1 MPYRHCPAKEG
12 AKRVHDGQ
20 HVRVVEMESNDAWMR
35 DMGPSFVIDSK
46 GALRAVDWTF
56 NAWGGLVD
64 GLYFPWDADDK
75 IARKVCEIEGVF
87 GGGSI
92 HCITQQVPRP

>member
-1 MPYRHCPAKEG
+1 MT
-12 AKRVHDGQ
+12 VQ

-35 DMGPSFVIDSK
+35 DMGPSFVIDGK
-46 GALRAVDWTF
+46 
-56 NAWGGLVD
+56 GGLVD

-75 IARKVCEIEGVF
+75 IARKVCEIEVVF
-87 GGGSI
+87 GGGNI